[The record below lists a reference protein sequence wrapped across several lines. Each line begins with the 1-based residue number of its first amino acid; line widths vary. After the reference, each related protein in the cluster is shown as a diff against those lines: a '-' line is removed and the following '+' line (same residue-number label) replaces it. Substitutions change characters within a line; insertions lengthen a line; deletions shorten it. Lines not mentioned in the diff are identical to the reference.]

1 MRAGDEE
8 RKSDERLFSG
18 VPPAPPSP
26 TRFCRSFR
34 HFRCLYV
41 QGSHLQQPPSP
52 NSTWGP
58 LLLLFP
64 LFSSEQSS
72 LAIQMGSCAI
82 VCVCVSS
89 LRVRERVG
97 E

>member
-34 HFRCLYV
+34 HFR
-41 QGSHLQQPPSP
+41 
-52 NSTWGP
+52 GP
-58 LLLLFP
+58 TSSSLPVLTPHGDLF
-64 LFSSEQSS
+64 FSSS
-72 LAIQMGSCAI
+72 LSLVVNRARLQFKWAR
-82 VCVCVSS
+82 VRLCVCVSS